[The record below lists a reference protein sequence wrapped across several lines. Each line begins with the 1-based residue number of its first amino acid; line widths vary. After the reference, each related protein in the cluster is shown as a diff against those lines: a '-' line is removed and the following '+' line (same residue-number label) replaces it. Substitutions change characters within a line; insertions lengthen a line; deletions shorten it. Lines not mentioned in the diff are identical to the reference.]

1 MLSIP
6 GRGFGSS
13 SASVVVVAYVS
24 SCLRTVDRSTVHCLE
39 FNWMLGTR
47 RTMLFVGAKAELNSG
62 NSDAARMI
70 HKLNFII
77 ELGCQIVGLSR
88 ADK

>member
-1 MLSIP
+1 
-6 GRGFGSS
+6 
-13 SASVVVVAYVS
+13 
-24 SCLRTVDRSTVHCLE
+24 
-39 FNWMLGTR
+39 
-47 RTMLFVGAKAELNSG
+47 MLFVGAKAELNSG